1 MSIAITEKESKL
13 MNLLMIQVNLKK
25 KNLNLLSKLIEK
37 QLRKS

>member
-13 MNLLMIQVNLKK
+13 MNLLMIQVKK
-25 KNLNLLSKLIEK
+25 KKNNLNLLSKLIEK

>member
-25 KNLNLLSKLIEK
+25 NNLNLLSKLIEK

>member
-13 MNLLMIQVNLKK
+13 MNLLMIMVNLKK
-25 KNLNLLSKLIEK
+25 NNLNLLSKLIEK